1 MDSELMTWLLLAACG
16 VGFGAGA
23 VWQTMRR
30 KTAAPVRRRTD
41 RVGARPQTSAESI
54 AKPGPAEVK
63 PAEQH
68 GVLRPTMLAL
78 TTLQNSVTAAD
89 LFIQRAL
96 EIDEPHYRRLPAT
109 EKDLKPLAGLFARNC
124 ALEWQPGDGLSHNI
138 YALNFSSAISALGS
152 GFMPHPNATANDLQI
167 IALGDGVVPLGDP
180 LPVRDFGVGAF
191 PHVTEL
197 WMMCDPTDKKHELDD
212 LLEYELDII
221 RNALPKVKLLV
232 PAVRG
237 LKWDQRWD
245 QLFDLVR
252 DVRRLGAESGRAQ
265 DRNDRT
271 DELAKAMYSVTARI
285 DKAVSDYTASIK
297 TPEEAD
303 RALTDSIPL
312 MLERELA
319 VLFLRTLAVIRVI
332 SGDNYIHGMHCSAH
346 IRSNVENFTDVH
358 VLLDRARHI
367 ALDALETQSR
377 GMSAPSL
384 QAVGNL
390 QRDADELAKAH
401 DEAVT
406 RLMQDV
412 ERLQTAIDRFL
423 ILQGRPRRFAVKMT
437 DDNRVEALLVLEH

>member
-16 VGFGAGA
+16 AGFGAGA
-23 VWQTMRR
+23 IWQTMRR
-30 KTAAPVRRRTD
+30 RTAAPVRRRAD
-41 RVGARPQTSAESI
+41 RVASRARTPEAPEQ
-54 AKPGPAEVK
+54 PAEEK
-63 PAEQH
+63 PVEQH

-109 EKDLKPLAGLFARNC
+109 EQELRPLSGLFARNC
-124 ALEWQPGDGLSHNI
+124 ALEWQPGDGLSRHT
-138 YALNFSSAISALGS
+138 YALNFSSAIGAALGS
-152 GFMPHPNATANDLQI
+152 GHMPYPNATANDLQI
-167 IALGDGVVPLGDP
+167 IALVNGAVPLGEP

-221 RNALPKVKLLV
+221 RGALPKVKLLV

-237 LKWDQRWD
+237 LAWDRFWD

-252 DVRRLGAESGRAQ
+252 DVRRLGAEPGQAQ
-265 DRNDRT
+265 ERCDRT
-271 DELAKAMYSVTARI
+271 DALAKAMYEVNERI
-285 DKAVSDYTASIK
+285 DKAVSDYAERIS
-297 TPEEAD
+297 TPDEAD
-303 RALTDSIPL
+303 AALTESIPL